1 MEISRGIVIGK
12 WDDTVGL
19 DIISEYPNN
28 FRASS
33 NVKDPDLL
41 NIFNDRIVKQNIGF
55 EICSND
61 YFEDQIASYYTP
73 NLNGL
78 YEETDIQEHGIVFL
92 ILNKDHQIE
101 SYKEQ
106 FIEFSMFILK
116 LVDKDEFPELFLNI
130 IDNFSFLEPLSEEQ
144 RFAAIYNNEIREQF
158 LKRLAEGPISQSE
171 LLHWLET
178 TYNMVFT
185 DVQGLLSPFVKTNLI
200 KQTFE
205 STQAKKKE
213 AFYYLIKDVY
223 LFRIPPK
230 EILDTC
236 KKGNLPAL
244 TEFSKDYQEEVVRYF
259 EEYELTPADITKI
272 SLLLAIPNLYKII
285 KLLREYVYEM
295 DELRIDFLERFN
307 YLPSNFNYLLNL
319 LEQNE
324 IIKVFKKDKKKIYFL
339 KTDIQFQLFFPE
351 YLVDNIRKA
360 WRENELSKKIALKHL
375 SMLRD
380 EYFENFM
387 SFANKRKEKGAKSS
401 GSTSGGSSSKALNF
415 LKLLKFPKK

>member
-1 MEISRGIVIGK
+1 M
-12 WDDTVGL
+12 
-19 DIISEYPNN
+19 
-28 FRASS
+28 
-33 NVKDPDLL
+33 
-41 NIFNDRIVKQNIGF
+41 
-55 EICSND
+55 
-61 YFEDQIASYYTP
+61 
-73 NLNGL
+73 
-78 YEETDIQEHGIVFL
+78 QEHGIVFL
-92 ILNKDHQIE
+92 ILNKDQQID

-130 IDNFSFLEPLSEEQ
+130 IDNFSFLEPLSDEQ

-158 LKRLAEGPISQSE
+158 LKRLAEGPISQAE
-171 LLHWLET
+171 LLDWLEK

-205 STQAKKKE
+205 NTQAKKKE
-213 AFYYLIKDVY
+213 AFFFLIKDVY

-230 EILDTC
+230 EILDAC
-236 KKGNLPAL
+236 KKGKLPVL
-244 TEFSKDYQEEVVRYF
+244 SEFSKDYQEEVVQYF

-324 IIKVFKKDKKKIYFL
+324 IIKVFKKEKKKIYVL

-387 SFANKRKEKGAKSS
+387 SFANNRKEKGAKSS
-401 GSTSGGSSSKALNF
+401 GSASGGSSSSAINF
-415 LKLLKFPKK
+415 LKLLKFSKK